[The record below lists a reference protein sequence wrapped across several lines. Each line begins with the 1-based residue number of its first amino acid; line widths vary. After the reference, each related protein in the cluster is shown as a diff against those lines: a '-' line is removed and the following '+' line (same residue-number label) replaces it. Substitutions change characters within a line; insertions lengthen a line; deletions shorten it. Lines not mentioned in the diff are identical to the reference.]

1 MYLSTVVQCARKV
14 IIFRFGVPAEH
25 HETEGPT
32 DRVGIGFVAD
42 GGSAVAVPVRVGVGQ
57 PALAVPA
64 VPAAAPAEPG
74 RLLPHHLAGTRL
86 LPCPGPG
93 PSLSSTWFPF
103 RQFQLN
109 LLHMVYPFL
118 NNPQPHLF

>member
-42 GGSAVAVPVRVGVGQ
+42 GGSAVAVPVRVGVGLR
-57 PALAVPA
+57 AGRVAVGPA
-64 VPAAAPAEPG
+64 VGRDFRRRKAEDTQ
-74 RLLPHHLAGTRL
+74 RS
-86 LPCPGPG
+86 
-93 PSLSSTWFPF
+93 PSATP
-103 RQFQLN
+103 
-109 LLHMVYPFL
+109 PPL
-118 NNPQPHLF
+118 NNK